1 MSIEDQVI
9 DLQSRVCFQEDA
21 IQTLN
26 EVIARQ
32 AEQLAVAQEH
42 IKLLNNKL
50 NDILAAMDDGSA
62 KANVKPP
69 HF

>member
-21 IQTLN
+21 IQALN

-32 AEQLAVAQEH
+32 AEQLVVAQEH

-50 NDILAAMDDGSA
+50 NDILAVMDDGSA